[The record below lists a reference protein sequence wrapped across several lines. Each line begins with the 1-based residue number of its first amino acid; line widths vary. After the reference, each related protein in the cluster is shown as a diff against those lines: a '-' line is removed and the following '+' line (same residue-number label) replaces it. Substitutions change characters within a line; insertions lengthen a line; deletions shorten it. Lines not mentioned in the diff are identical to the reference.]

1 LTYRG
6 RDPVLYEEESFTMR
20 FAPRFG
26 IALSVAALSIGVA
39 ACGSD
44 SGSDSKSGG
53 SASSGG
59 NTATPRE
66 GVTKDT
72 IKYGMIYD
80 QTGPQTVAQTPWAHG
95 FLTQVN
101 KANDAGGINGR
112 KIEILDEDDKGEV
125 PVGIAAYKKLVSQTP
140 VVGISG
146 INGSS
151 IQEAALKSIEK
162 DNMPL
167 IGPQSTVKGGMV
179 PLHKSIFYIVPPYAD
194 QADVIMDYQA
204 KRTSKT
210 SPNVAIFR
218 LTAASGIEVAELIT
232 KRVQEAGGKIVADE
246 QMDVTATSADAQAQ
260 KIAAS
265 KPDWILV
272 HSAPTQ
278 AAALM
283 KSLQKLN
290 AKIPLISTF
299 AAGGPTAYGAVP
311 AEFGD
316 EYQYTAPTTPSDID
330 VPGTAQLV
338 ADATKYGY
346 KDDAGNSSFVIGY
359 IAGMAAM
366 AGLKNAG
373 PDLNRESLIAGMQK
387 VTNLDTGG
395 ISEPVN
401 YSATDHAG
409 LSATRPYKFNY
420 DTKKFEAVGE
430 FTDYSSAI
438 TNEYAGG

>member
-1 LTYRG
+1 
-6 RDPVLYEEESFTMR
+6 MR
-20 FAPRFG
+20 FAPRYG
-26 IALSVAALSIGVA
+26 LAVAVAALSIGVA

-44 SGSDSKSGG
+44 SGSDDSGGG
-53 SASSGG
+53 SAKSGG

-66 GVTKDT
+66 GVTKDA

-95 FLTQVN
+95 FLTQIN
-101 KANDAGGINGR
+101 KANDAGGVSGR

-125 PVGIAAYKKLVSQTP
+125 PVGIAAYKKFVSQTP
-140 VVGISG
+140 VLGISG
-146 INGSS
+146 LNGSS

-167 IGPQSTVKGGMV
+167 VGPQSTVKGGLV
-179 PLHKSIFYIVPPYAD
+179 PLHKSIFYIVPPYSD
-194 QADVIMDYQA
+194 QADVIVDYMA
-204 KRTSKT
+204 KRTGKT
-210 SPNVAIFR
+210 TPNVAIFR
-218 LTAASGIEVAELIT
+218 LTASSGIEVGELIT
-232 KRVQEAGGKIVADE
+232 KRVQAAGGKIVSDQ

-260 KIAAS
+260 KIVSA

-311 AEFGD
+311 KEFGD

-330 VPGTAQLV
+330 VPGTAALV

-346 KDDAGNSSFVIGY
+346 ADEAGNSSFVIGY
-359 IAGMAAM
+359 ISGMTVVEALKKAGA
-366 AGLKNAG
+366 
-373 PDLNRESLIAGMQK
+373 DLNRESFIKALEGIK
-387 VTNLDTGG
+387 DLDTGG
-395 ISEPVN
+395 ISEPVT

-409 LSATRPYKFNY
+409 LSATRPYKY
-420 DTKKFEAVGE
+420 DYATKKFSAVGE
-430 FTDYSSAI
+430 FSDYDGAI
-438 TNEYAGG
+438 TNEY